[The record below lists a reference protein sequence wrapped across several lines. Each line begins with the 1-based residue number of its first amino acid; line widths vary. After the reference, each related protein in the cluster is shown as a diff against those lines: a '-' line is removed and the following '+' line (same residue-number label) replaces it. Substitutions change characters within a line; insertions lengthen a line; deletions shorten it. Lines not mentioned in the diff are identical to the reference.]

1 MDNRVV
7 LVTGGARG
15 IGLGIVKAFASIGCR
30 VMIADLGLESESEW
44 NYGLANKDDMDKAMD
59 SAGALGE
66 VASCG
71 LDVTDRASC
80 ENAVK
85 ATVDRFGQL
94 DVLINNAGVV
104 QTGPVV
110 DFSEEDWDSVF
121 AVNTKGI
128 FLMAKAAIPALSE
141 SDNAAI
147 VNTASIAGKK
157 GHANMSCLL
166 RFQVC
171 SGWHHSVLSI

>member
-1 MDNRVV
+1 
-7 LVTGGARG
+7 
-15 IGLGIVKAFASIGCR
+15 
-30 VMIADLGLESESEW
+30 
-44 NYGLANKDDMDKAMD
+44 
-59 SAGALGE
+59 
-66 VASCG
+66 
-71 LDVTDRASC
+71 
-80 ENAVK
+80 VK

-166 RFQVC
+166 RFQIC